1 MGGKHLQRG
10 RLMIMSMVALAIL
23 SPVSAQSVVSPSE
36 TGLPIRLVVGDV
48 DPRAAGLPS
57 IDTASSP
64 GRYIVQFNRPVS
76 QSDRQLLEEGGAR
89 VMGYLPDYAFA
100 VRVGPGASIPDVD
113 GVSAIIEFDPSWR
126 MSPRLADSGQVVRIN
141 VDPDVDAGGVA
152 TLAIDL
158 GLDVIRI
165 SGHIVI
171 AAAPNGVPVA
181 VAAHRGVAWIE
192 PFDQRVTHN
201 EEGGGIIGIPAAH
214 AAGYDGSTQI
224 VAVADTGLGNAQED
238 VDTSDGIYDAVNPH
252 PDIPSSRV
260 VEVLD
265 YPGLDGSCNG
275 WPLFTF
281 SVNPDGAQDV
291 DSGHGSHVSGSVL
304 SDGVDGTEVGMGQ
317 APAASL
323 VFQAIED
330 YADMNPACEGEGFVD
345 GYYLLGIPDDLGDL
359 LQDAYDLGARIHSDS
374 WGSDVSGDYTLDSEQ
389 ADQFMWD
396 NPDLLIVTSA
406 GNSGVDGNSD
416 GVVDDDS
423 TGSPAT
429 AKNLLTVGASE
440 GARADNFTCDSALTY
455 LNTVGDS
462 CNSLGGLNDIFT
474 YGAAWPADYPS
485 EPLFSDP
492 SAGNAEQMAAF
503 SSRGPTDDGRIK
515 PDIVA
520 PGTWILSGY
529 SSEYQEGYIGTT
541 NPQNGLYQYDGWGFP
556 FSTYYKYMGGTSMSA
571 PIAAGGAAVIRDFYN
586 KVYSVEASAAL
597 TKATLINS
605 ADDLLD
611 ENNDGADDNYFPI
624 PNSHEGWGRINIAEA
639 TDDDHIFSDGV
650 HVDTGETV
658 IFDLDVAGGG
668 ALKVTVVWTD
678 YPSTAAAG
686 VNLVNNLD
694 LVVASPGGA
703 TTYLGNVFDTTP
715 GSSTGGWSLSGGSA
729 DALNNVENVYVE
741 SASVGTWTVAVTGL
755 HVPQGPQPFA
765 IVIEGATFADTEAP
779 TWPGGA
785 TIAQTG
791 QTTATVTVDWS
802 ANPATDNVGVNTYD
816 VYVDGVLD
824 QYVVGDSAT
833 ISGLT
838 HSSIYDVAVE
848 ARDAVGLTNVDD
860 LSVTAATTDVTS
872 PSWPDMTISTREVFE
887 TSFEL
892 NWAPATDTFGIASYT
907 VSYAGDV
914 LATTGTTTALIT
926 GLTAETARLV
936 TVRAFDP
943 TGNAADGPSLTVT
956 TAPDFADTSGHIFE
970 DDIAW
975 MAALGITLGCD
986 DINFCPYD
994 ELTRA
999 QMASLLARAFALP
1012 AVAGNRFN
1020 DVTGVHT
1027 ANINA
1032 VAEAG
1037 ITLGCTSDG
1046 LSFCPN
1052 DPMTRAQMGSFM
1064 ARAFGLDPSDAN
1076 AFTDDD
1082 GSTHEENIDATAV
1095 AGITLGCDPGLYCPD
1110 DTVTR
1115 GQVAAF
1121 LHRGFVNLAID

>member
-1 MGGKHLQRG
+1 
-10 RLMIMSMVALAIL
+10 
-23 SPVSAQSVVSPSE
+23 
-36 TGLPIRLVVGDV
+36 
-48 DPRAAGLPS
+48 
-57 IDTASSP
+57 
-64 GRYIVQFNRPVS
+64 
-76 QSDRQLLEEGGAR
+76 
-89 VMGYLPDYAFA
+89 MGYLPDYAFA
-100 VRVGPGASIPDVD
+100 VRVGPGASVPDVD

-141 VDPDVDAGGVA
+141 VDPDVDAGEVA
-152 TLAIDL
+152 ALAIDL

-165 SGHIVI
+165 SGNIVI

-181 VAAHRGVAWIE
+181 VAAHPGVAWIE
-192 PFDQRVTHN
+192 PFDLRVTHN
-201 EEGGGIIGIPAAH
+201 EEGGSIIGIPAAH

-238 VDTSDGIYDAVNPH
+238 VDTGSGNYTGTDPH

-260 VEVLD
+260 IEVLD
-265 YPGLDGSCNG
+265 YPGVSGSCNG
-275 WPLFTF
+275 IPGFNF
-281 SVNPDGAQDV
+281 SVIPDGAQDV

-304 SDGVDGTEVGMGQ
+304 SDGVDGIGVGLGQ

-330 YADMNPACEGEGFVD
+330 YADMNGACEGLGFVD

-374 WGSDVSGDYTLDSEQ
+374 WGSDVSGVYTLDSAQ

-396 NPDLLIVTSA
+396 NPDLLMVTSA
-406 GNSGVDGNSD
+406 SNSGVDGNSD

-440 GARADNFTCDSALTY
+440 GARADNFTCDAALTY
-455 LNTVGDS
+455 LNTAGDS
-462 CNSLGGLNDIFT
+462 CNSLGGFNDIFT
-474 YGAAWPADYPS
+474 YGAAWAADYPA

-529 SSEYQEGYIGTT
+529 SSEYQEGYSGTT
-541 NPQNGLYQYDGWGFP
+541 NPQNSLYQYDGWGFP
-556 FSTYYKYMGGTSMSA
+556 FSTDYKYMGGTSMSA

-611 ENNDGADDNYFPI
+611 ENNDGADDNDFPI

-650 HVDTGETV
+650 NVDTGETV

-686 VNLVNNLD
+686 VNLVNNLN
-694 LVVASPGGA
+694 LVVTSPGGA
-703 TTYLGNVFDTTP
+703 ATYLGNVFDTTP
-715 GSSTGGWSLSGGSA
+715 GTGGWSLSGGSA

-741 SASVGTWTVAVTGL
+741 TASVGTWTVAVTGL
-755 HVPQGPQPFA
+755 NVPQGPQPFA

-779 TWPGGA
+779 TWPEGA

-926 GLTAETARLV
+926 GLTAETAHLV

-956 TAPDFADTSGHIFE
+956 TAPDFADTNGTSSKTTSPGWRRWASPSG
-970 DDIAW
+970 A
-975 MAALGITLGCD
+975 T
-986 DINFCPYD
+986 
-994 ELTRA
+994 T
-999 QMASLLARAFALP
+999 S
-1012 AVAGNRFN
+1012 
-1020 DVTGVHT
+1020 TSVHT
-1027 ANINA
+1027 MNSRAPRWRHCSPEHSTCRPFPVIDSTMCLA
-1032 VAEAG
+1032 PIPPTSMPWPRAG

-1064 ARAFGLDPSDAN
+1064 ARAFGLDPSEAN

-1082 GSTHEENIDATAV
+1082 GSTHEENIDAIAI

-1121 LHRGFVNLAID
+1121 LHRGFVNLALD